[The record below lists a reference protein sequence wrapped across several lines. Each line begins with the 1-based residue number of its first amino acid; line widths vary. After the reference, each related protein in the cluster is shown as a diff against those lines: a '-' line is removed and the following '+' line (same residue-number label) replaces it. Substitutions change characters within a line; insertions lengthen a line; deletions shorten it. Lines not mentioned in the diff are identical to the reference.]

1 MHAPPAH
8 RISRGNEGLSRRA
21 VLLAALGLAA
31 GGAAPAGATNG
42 STVRAMWVWRTDDLM
57 ARPADR
63 EAFLEAALQ
72 LRLTEVFL
80 YLRAG
85 DYTAHDDRLAHLL
98 TALARIEVRA
108 WGMEGWRG
116 YFSDADGPAGL
127 YAAADAMIAYNRR
140 HRLGFAG
147 FHSDLEP
154 QDGQGVGGDRFTN
167 GVAESDLSPS
177 QLSAR
182 DGLLAEWH
190 AMHARLRATT
200 AAAGLDYGAALPDWV
215 DNYEGEPV
223 TVAWQGERQSLLR
236 RLLGIVP
243 QYVVMSYNTNPAK
256 VVERIRG
263 ELRAA
268 DRGGEPRIV
277 FGLETHAGA
286 GVNVSYA
293 DTSGKRRRARV
304 MADIETIASEIAGH
318 PSFLGWAIHDW
329 QGWRTLPP

>member
-1 MHAPPAH
+1 
-8 RISRGNEGLSRRA
+8 L
-21 VLLAALGLAA
+21 LLAALGWAA
-31 GGAAPAGATNG
+31 AGAAPAAATDR
-42 STVRAMWVWRTDDLM
+42 STVRAMWVWRPGALM
-57 ARPADR
+57 ARASDR
-63 EAFLEAALQ
+63 EAFLDAARELG
-72 LRLTEVFL
+72 LTEVFL

-85 DYTAHDDRLAHLL
+85 DYTARDDRLAALL
-98 TALARIEVRA
+98 AALARIDVRA

-154 QDGQGVGGDRFTN
+154 QDGQGVGVDRFTN
-167 GVAESDLSPS
+167 GVAESGLSPA

-182 DGLLAEWH
+182 DGLLAEWL
-190 AMHARLRATT
+190 AMHETLLAKTT
-200 AAAGLDYGAALPDWV
+200 ESGLDYGAALPDWV

-223 TVAWQGERQSLLR
+223 TVGWHGERQSLLR
-236 RLLGIVP
+236 RLLGVVP

-268 DRGGEPRIV
+268 DAGGVPRIV

-293 DTSGKRRRARV
+293 DTPGKRHRARV
-304 MADIETIASEIAGH
+304 MADIKTIATKIAGH
-318 PSFLGWAIHDW
+318 PSHLGWAIHDW
-329 QGWRTLPP
+329 QGWQTLPP